1 MKTGGLFADMYDGV
15 HELTVVEKIW
25 DIITEVISVVAEM
38 LTLDKDELMTQII
51 QDSRRLKAMQLIAQT
66 A

>member
-25 DIITEVISVVAEM
+25 EGVKLAIEAYVVV
-38 LTLDKDELMTQII
+38 LRYVSIFLLSSWLIVFTLL
-51 QDSRRLKAMQLIAQT
+51 AMQR
-66 A
+66 

>member
-25 DIITEVISVVAEM
+25 EGVKLAIEAYVVVLRCVSIFLLSSWLIAF
-38 LTLDKDELMTQII
+38 TLL
-51 QDSRRLKAMQLIAQT
+51 AMQR
-66 A
+66 

>member
-25 DIITEVISVVAEM
+25 EGVKLTIEAYVVV
-38 LTLDKDELMTQII
+38 LRYVSIFLLSSWLIVFTLL
-51 QDSRRLKAMQLIAQT
+51 AMQR
-66 A
+66 

>member
-25 DIITEVISVVAEM
+25 EGVKLTIEAYVVVLRYVSIFLLSSWLIIF
-38 LTLDKDELMTQII
+38 TLL
-51 QDSRRLKAMQLIAQT
+51 AMQR
-66 A
+66 